1 MGKIVGLGA
10 IALLVDST
18 YHTPVN
24 YGSMDYMSVG
34 VFKTKWLARFARR
47 EGITDKSLREA
58 IDRADRGIVDAD
70 LGGGLIK
77 QRVAREGQ
85 GRSGGYRMLVA
96 YRVQDRAVFLYGFA
110 KNEQENIGPD
120 ELASLREIAAAWL
133 DADADRIANAV
144 GARELQGVEHGEA
157 GT

>member
-1 MGKIVGLGA
+1 MRG
-10 IALLVDST
+10 
-18 YHTPVN
+18 
-24 YGSMDYMSVG
+24 G

-47 EGITDKSLREA
+47 ERITDAGLREA
-58 IDRADRGIVDAD
+58 IERAERGLVDAD

-96 YRVQDRAVFLYGFA
+96 YRAQGRAVFLYGFA
-110 KNEQENIGPD
+110 KSEQDNIEPD
-120 ELASLREIAAAWL
+120 ELLSLREIAGAWL
-133 DADADRIANAV
+133 AADAEWIAA
-144 GARELQGVEHGEA
+144 AIEAKELQEVEHGEA

>member
-1 MGKIVGLGA
+1 M
-10 IALLVDST
+10 
-18 YHTPVN
+18 N
-24 YGSMDYMSVG
+24 YMTIG

-47 EGITDKSLREA
+47 ERITDGSLREA
-58 IDRADRGIVDAD
+58 IDRADRGLVDAD

-96 YRVQDRAVFLYGFA
+96 YRARGRAVFLYGFA

-120 ELASLREIAAAWL
+120 ELESLREIAAAWL
-133 DADADRIANAV
+133 DAAAERIASAV
-144 GARELQGVEHGEA
+144 EAKELQEVEHGKA